1 MVDLLSECQSFEM
14 KLNRVEKSYLRPQ
27 ALLTLPT
34 RRYRHVKK
42 LFRLT
47 TWTMRKRLHCLTNMT
62 GCY

>member
-47 TWTMRKRLHCLTNMT
+47 T
-62 GCY
+62 